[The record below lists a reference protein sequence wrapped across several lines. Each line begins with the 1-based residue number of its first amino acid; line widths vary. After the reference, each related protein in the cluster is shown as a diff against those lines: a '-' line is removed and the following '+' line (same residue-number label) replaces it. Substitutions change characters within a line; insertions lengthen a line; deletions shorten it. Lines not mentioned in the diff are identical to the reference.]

1 MVATTGMA
9 AIMAAIAAVTTVA
22 AVGAGAAGA
31 LASDSVLAG
40 AGHITVMAIPTGSA
54 MAMVLLTLMAMA
66 TLRLEDTTTRVMTS
80 PPILMATAQAIL
92 TWTTS
97 SRNNRSNTSSSHAT
111 ISNNR
116 GIIQTRTRCR
126 TDRALMAIRPLP
138 ILDIQDRVMLATRVT
153 KNG

>member
-1 MVATTGMA
+1 MVAITDMA
-9 AIMAAIAAVTTVA
+9 AIMAAIAAGTT
-22 AVGAGAAGA
+22 VGAG
-31 LASDSVLAG
+31 LAG